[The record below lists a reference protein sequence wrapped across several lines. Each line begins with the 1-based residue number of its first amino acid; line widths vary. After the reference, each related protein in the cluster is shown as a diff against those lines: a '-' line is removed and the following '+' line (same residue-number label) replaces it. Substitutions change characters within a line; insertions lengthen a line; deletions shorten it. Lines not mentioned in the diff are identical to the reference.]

1 MIDFTSPDLLADPYP
16 LYHAIR
22 STQPAVWLDYGN
34 GTAFWMLTRYADCE
48 AALRNPLLGR
58 WDNTVGRDEWR
69 RQHNVEPTPV
79 QRVLE
84 EWMLFRNPPDHTRLR
99 ALVTKA
105 FSPRR
110 IEALRERIEV
120 ISNELL
126 DRVEAKGSFEL
137 IEDYAVRVPVR
148 VISEMMGV
156 PYEDFETFRG
166 WTEGMAGIIDFNPPA
181 DEVSRALAAAGPFTA
196 FFTELIERHRRQPQ
210 DDLLSALIEAEEQ
223 GDTLTEAELLAQCI
237 LLLVA
242 GHETTKNLIGNGV
255 LALMQHRDQWDKLR
269 ANPALIRNAVEEL
282 LRYDSPVQ
290 ATSRLA
296 LADTEI
302 NGTPVKQ
309 WQTVMITLAAANR
322 DPEMFPEPDALNLER
337 ADVKPLS
344 FGAGIHYCVGAPLAR
359 LEGQIAINTLVQ
371 RFPDLGL
378 TDAPIVWQPHFTLRG
393 LKQLNLNY

>member
-22 STQPAVWLDYGN
+22 ATQPTVWLDYGN

-69 RQHNVEPTPV
+69 RQHHVEPTPV

-110 IEALRERIEV
+110 IEALRERIAV

-137 IEDYAVRVPVR
+137 IDDYAVRVPVR

-156 PYEDFETFRG
+156 PYEDFETFRE
-166 WTEGMAGIIDFNPPA
+166 WTEGMGGIIDFNPPA
-181 DEVSRALAAAGPFTA
+181 DEIARAMAAAGPFTA
-196 FFTELIERHRRQPQ
+196 YFTELIEQHRRQPK

-223 GDTLTEAELLAQCI
+223 GDKLTEAELMAQCI

-242 GHETTKNLIGNGV
+242 GHETTK
-255 LALMQHRDQWDKLR
+255 
-269 ANPALIRNAVEEL
+269 
-282 LRYDSPVQ
+282 
-290 ATSRLA
+290 T
-296 LADTEI
+296 
-302 NGTPVKQ
+302 
-309 WQTVMITLAAANR
+309 
-322 DPEMFPEPDALNLER
+322 
-337 ADVKPLS
+337 
-344 FGAGIHYCVGAPLAR
+344 
-359 LEGQIAINTLVQ
+359 
-371 RFPDLGL
+371 
-378 TDAPIVWQPHFTLRG
+378 
-393 LKQLNLNY
+393 

>member
-22 STQPAVWLDYGN
+22 ATQPTVWLDYGN

-48 AALRNPLLGR
+48 AALRNPQLGR

-110 IEALRERIEV
+110 IDALRERIEV

-126 DRVEAKGSFEL
+126 DRVEAKGCFEL
-137 IEDYAVRVPVR
+137 IDDYAVRVPVR

-156 PYEDFETFRG
+156 PYDDFETFRE
-166 WTEGMAGIIDFNPPA
+166 WTEGMGGIIDFNPPA
-181 DEVSRALAAAGPFTA
+181 DEIARAMAAAAPFTA
-196 FFTELIERHRRQPQ
+196 YFTELIEQHRRQPQ
-210 DDLLSALIEAEEQ
+210 DDLLSALIEAEDQ
-223 GDTLTEAELLAQCI
+223 GDKLSEEELMAQCI

-255 LALMQHRDQWDKLR
+255 LALLQHRAQWDKLR
-269 ANPALIRNAVEEL
+269 ADPSLIRNAVEEL

-290 ATSRLA
+290 ATSRMA
-296 LADTEI
+296 IADTEI

-322 DPEMFPEPDALNLER
+322 DPEMFSEPDAVNIKR
-337 ADVKPLS
+337 PDVKPLS

-359 LEGQIAINTLVQ
+359 LEGQIAINTLAQ
-371 RFPDLGL
+371 RFPNLRL
-378 TDAPIVWQPHFTLRG
+378 TDALVAWQPHFTLRG
-393 LKQLNLNY
+393 LKRLNLEY

>member
-22 STQPAVWLDYGN
+22 ATQPTVWLDYGN
-34 GTAFWMLTRYADCE
+34 GTAFWMLTRHVDCE
-48 AALRNPLLGR
+48 SALRNPLLGR

-120 ISNELL
+120 IANELL
-126 DRVEAKGSFEL
+126 DDVAAKGSFEL
-137 IEDYAVRVPVR
+137 IDDYAVRVPVR

-156 PYEDFETFRG
+156 PYEDFETFRA
-166 WTEGMAGIIDFNPPA
+166 WTEGMGGIIDFNPPA

-196 FFTELIERHRRQPQ
+196 YFTDLIDQHRRQPK

-223 GDTLTEAELLAQCI
+223 GDRLSEAELMAQCI

-255 LALMQHRDQWDKLR
+255 LGLLQHRDQWDKLR
-269 ANPALIRNAVEEL
+269 VNPSLIRNAVEEL

-290 ATSRLA
+290 ATSRMA

-302 NGTPVKQ
+302 NGTPMKQ

-322 DPEMFPEPDALNLER
+322 DPEMFAEPDVVDIER
-337 ADVKPLS
+337 PDVKPLS

-359 LEGQIAINTLVQ
+359 FEGQIAINTLVQ
-371 RFPDLGL
+371 RFPNLRL
-378 TDAPIVWQPHFTLRG
+378 VDAPIEWQPHFTLRG
-393 LKQLNLNY
+393 LKRLNLDF